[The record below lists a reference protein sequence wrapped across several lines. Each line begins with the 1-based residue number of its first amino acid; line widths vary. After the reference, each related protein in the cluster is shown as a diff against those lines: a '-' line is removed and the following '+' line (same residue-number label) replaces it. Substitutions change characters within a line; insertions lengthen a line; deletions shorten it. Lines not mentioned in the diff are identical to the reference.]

1 METQDN
7 YHKSGRL
14 IVNLVYEAI
23 FNNASNT
30 WQMWES
36 YFLFLSPRQL
46 LFLTFLVKNIDKKR
60 LMIYKLNDSS
70 FKYIRV
76 VGSTIN
82 YD

>member
-1 METQDN
+1 
-7 YHKSGRL
+7 
-14 IVNLVYEAI
+14 
-23 FNNASNT
+23 
-30 WQMWES
+30 MWES

-46 LFLTFLVKNIDKKR
+46 LFLTFLVKNIDIKR

-70 FKYIRV
+70 FKYISV

>member
-36 YFLFLSPRQL
+36 YFLFWSPRQL
-46 LFLTFLVKNIDKKR
+46 LFLTFVVKNITKKK
-60 LMIYKLNDSS
+60 IND
-70 FKYIRV
+70 I
-76 VGSTIN
+76 
-82 YD
+82 